1 MFPLIPLLVRIIG
14 STTAKNLVLYAL
26 GEAVKRTDNTIDD
39 DVVRIVRAGFAGTQ
53 NPTGK
58 PTDS

>member
-1 MFPLIPLLVRIIG
+1 MFPLIPMLTRLLGETVI
-14 STTAKNLVLYAL
+14 KNLVMYAL
-26 GEAVKRTDNTIDD
+26 GEAVRRTDNTVDD
-39 DVVRIVRAGFAGTQ
+39 DVVRIVRAGYAGTQ